1 MVTMKLLRRRSL
13 VFVAVAACLFAAC
26 LMAFI
31 GFVGMT
37 SLAGF

>member
-1 MVTMKLLRRRSL
+1 MRVRRRSL
-13 VFVAVAACLFAAC
+13 FIAAAAACLLIAA

-37 SLAGF
+37 SLAGS

>member
-1 MVTMKLLRRRSL
+1 MSVRRRSL
-13 VFVAVAACLFAAC
+13 IIAAAAACLVIAS

>member
-1 MVTMKLLRRRSL
+1 MVAMRVRRRPL
-13 VFVAVAACLFAAC
+13 ILAAAAACLVVAG

>member
-1 MVTMKLLRRRSL
+1 MRARRRSL
-13 VFVAVAACLFAAC
+13 VFAAAAACLVVA
-26 LMAFI
+26 LVMTVI

>member
-1 MVTMKLLRRRSL
+1 MMGMRVRRRSRI
-13 VFVAVAACLFAAC
+13 FAAAAACLVVAG
-26 LMAFI
+26 LMAFV